1 MKLKD
6 KYEKIYK
13 DIKNGKYDISV
24 ISEENFKMKASISF
38 IDLLKECD
46 KQGVDIESVL
56 QYIKYKEWFN

>member
-1 MKLKD
+1 MKLRD

-13 DIKNGKYDISV
+13 DIKKGKYDISV
-24 ISEENFKMKASISF
+24 INEESFKMKTSISF

-56 QYIKYKEWFN
+56 QYIKNKGGF